1 MPKTVEVVVR
11 YVVVLL
17 QHLPV
22 ACNEVVVAVG
32 QDLYCEVA
40 HAALGSASQLEDKTL
55 AQVVGANAGRVKS
68 LEQLHHLLHL
78 LGRTLHVL
86 KQLQLVTQAVGGF
99 AQQSVVVERPYDILH
114 DVALLGCDVLFSHLL
129 VELVVERRRVA
140 PHHLTAVAVVVAVV
154 GIGSSSLKGRRHLV
168 VTAYALQGIV
178 QGRGPLLAVL
188 LSVKLL
194 VVAVER
200 IVINVVVVVAVI
212 RMAVVAAVLYSV
224 ALVVVEQRVV
234 RSVIHRLCIVR

>member
-55 AQVVGANAGRVKS
+55 AQVVGTNARRVKG

-200 IVINVVVVVAVI
+200 IVINVVVVAVI
-212 RMAVVAAVLYSV
+212 RMAVVAAVLCSV